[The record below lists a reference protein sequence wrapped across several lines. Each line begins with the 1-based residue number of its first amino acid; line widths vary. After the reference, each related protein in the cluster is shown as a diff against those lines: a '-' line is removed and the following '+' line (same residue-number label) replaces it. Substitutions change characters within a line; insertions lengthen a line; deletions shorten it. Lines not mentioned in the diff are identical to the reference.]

1 LKRDSKIEIE
11 IKKSE
16 EQKQHLT
23 EENWEKIQSEQRIKK
38 LSEKKAIRKIKIDNS
53 IHNNKKNNLINKKV
67 ISNLKKMSNNDKKS
81 DSISNNLKKDISIK
95 AKTINTESLRSF
107 NKKNSDS
114 NNFIFIENTSNKNN
128 HKKEILDDISFISND
143 EKTKKLAGM
152 FHEFIEQSLNAEFS
166 SDKNLYII
174 NNETSTPKDSS
185 LNEIIKEDSLILK
198 VNEKNK
204 MGNKK
209 NKFSKSSKKS
219 NSENV
224 INNAKGDTII
234 RVPINSKEEIQKEKF
249 IEQQNS
255 EKRVEKIATLLN
267 EFITKTET
275 SQENEV
281 KDTKL
286 IKKFDDILLKGEAIL
301 KSIKKKGE
309 YNELKINEI
318 SLNETNQT
326 IVSEKKYEIVEKNQ
340 MKAEEKFEKS
350 LNSDDEFWQ
359 IDRINSAEEEARK
372 DRENSARLRS
382 LKEKAER
389 KIDEERARQKA
400 IEEAAIKSPFL
411 LRRRAGAYGIKQ
423 IMNSKTNE

>member
-1 LKRDSKIEIE
+1 
-11 IKKSE
+11 
-16 EQKQHLT
+16 LT
-23 EENWEKIQSEQRIKK
+23 EENWDKIQSERLNKVP
-38 LSEKKAIRKIKIDNS
+38 ENKAIRKTKMDNR
-53 IHNNKKNNLINKKV
+53 IHNYKNNNLINKKV
-67 ISNLKKMSNNDKKS
+67 ISNLKQISNNDKKS

-95 AKTINTESLRSF
+95 AKTKNTESFRSF

-114 NNFIFIENTSNKNN
+114 NNFIFIENTI
-128 HKKEILDDISFISND
+128 HKKEILDDISIISND

-174 NNETSTPKDSS
+174 NNETSTPKDLS
-185 LNEIIKEDSLILK
+185 LNEIIKEDSPILK
-198 VNEKNK
+198 VNEKSK
-204 MGNKK
+204 IGDKK
-209 NKFSKSSKKS
+209 NKFSKLSKKT
-219 NSENV
+219 NSESV
-224 INNAKGDTII
+224 INNGKGDTII

-249 IEQQNS
+249 NDKSEQQNS

-301 KSIKKKGE
+301 KSIEEKVE
-309 YNELKINEI
+309 YNELKINELN
-318 SLNETNQT
+318 LNETNQT
-326 IVSEKKYEIVEKNQ
+326 ISEKKYEIVEKDQ
-340 MKAEEKFEKS
+340 IKPEEKFEKS
-350 LNSDDEFWQ
+350 LNSQDEFWQ

-372 DRENSARLRS
+372 DRENSARLKA

-423 IMNSKTNE
+423 IINSKTNE